1 MRLQWFQPRGYRHFD
16 VPVCRIFAEKTY
28 DAEFIRV
35 HSWSPLIR
43 YLKRTKRYKPKLN
56 RTEFKDRPIMYA
68 SHRDACIL
76 SRYADELNA
85 VLETYYK
92 ASGLDK
98 HVIAYRRL
106 GKANYNFA
114 ADAWAGAVARAPCM
128 ALCFDISGFFDHLDH
143 GQLKSRLKKIL
154 AVNELSD
161 DWYSVYRAVTRHR
174 WVEKDHLKRHPI
186 FGLRLKGK
194 GGLPIATIAEVRE
207 AEIPISENRNGYGIP
222 QGTPISAV
230 FANLY
235 MVDFDREISDICSKM
250 GALYQRYSDD
260 ILIVCAEGDKKAI
273 VDAMQTALTAQ
284 KLEFSA
290 GKTEE
295 KYFQLGADDPFQYL
309 GFYIAYKKIYL
320 RSSSLGKQWKKL
332 RRSIRRIEKVGQ
344 AEIAKGN
351 AEKVYTKKLRRK
363 FLPVGVRNFSSY
375 ARAAASSLESR
386 QIKQQVRRLERA
398 ADQAIKKLNK

>member
-1 MRLQWFQPRGYRHFD
+1 
-16 VPVCRIFAEKTY
+16 
-28 DAEFIRV
+28 
-35 HSWSPLIR
+35 
-43 YLKRTKRYKPKLN
+43 
-56 RTEFKDRPIMYA
+56 
-68 SHRDACIL
+68 
-76 SRYADELNA
+76 
-85 VLETYYK
+85 
-92 ASGLDK
+92 
-98 HVIAYRRL
+98 
-106 GKANYNFA
+106 
-114 ADAWAGAVARAPCM
+114 
-128 ALCFDISGFFDHLDH
+128 
-143 GQLKSRLKKIL
+143 
-154 AVNELSD
+154 
-161 DWYSVYRAVTRHR
+161 
-174 WVEKDHLKRHPI
+174 
-186 FGLRLKGK
+186 
-194 GGLPIATIAEVRE
+194 
-207 AEIPISENRNGYGIP
+207 
-222 QGTPISAV
+222 
-230 FANLY
+230 
-235 MVDFDREISDICSKM
+235 M